1 LQVLDVASHGS
12 KVMVKVRH
20 NLLVRPFHM
29 AKHAVPA
36 LATDLL
42 TVPFIVNSG
51 GLAVPHGEGF
61 TIMALFQGFNPIKS
75 VDLRYGFLSCWK
87 RNLLYM

>member
-1 LQVLDVASHGS
+1 VLDVASHGG

-51 GLAVPHGEGF
+51 
-61 TIMALFQGFNPIKS
+61 AL
-75 VDLRYGFLSCWK
+75 CW
-87 RNLLYM
+87 

>member
-1 LQVLDVASHGS
+1 VLDVASHGS

-51 GLAVPHGEGF
+51 
-61 TIMALFQGFNPIKS
+61 ALRPSRPSKIDSCS
-75 VDLRYGFLSCWK
+75 VKLSDKYIVMSDTSTC
-87 RNLLYM
+87 YCSTGAETA

>member
-1 LQVLDVASHGS
+1 VLDVASHGSKVMVKVCHNLQPLAVACRLIFVTVLHSQVLDVASHGS

-36 LATDLL
+36 LATELL
-42 TVPFIVNSG
+42 TVPLIVNSG
-51 GLAVPHGEGF
+51 GLWP
-61 TIMALFQGFNPIKS
+61 P
-75 VDLRYGFLSCWK
+75 C
-87 RNLLYM
+87 